1 MSEPALSELAARVLT
16 REPRAVAR
24 AMRMVDDRLAGYA
37 DLLKEIFPKT
47 GRAFVVGITG
57 NPGAGK
63 STLTDALIETLRA
76 AGKTVGVIAVDPT
89 SPFSGG
95 AILGDRIRMQRH
107 AEDEGV
113 FIRSVATRG
122 HLGGLS
128 RSARDMVRVLDAAGF
143 DVILVETV
151 GVGQDELEITRT
163 AHTTLVVMAP
173 GMGDDV
179 QAIKAG
185 LLECADVF
193 AVNKADREG
202 ADATV
207 RDLEL
212 MIALGKESMLSAHHS
227 GRAAGLRA
235 LGGRG
240 HATNLGDTEAARMQ
254 KEEETRIA
262 KSTSTKETWV
272 PPILKSIATKKA
284 GIAEIV
290 AALDAHHAWLVTS
303 EAGAARREARLGEEM
318 REALREALI
327 DAAVADLGH
336 AVDEAAH
343 AVAERKIDP
352 YSAIENLVTRF
363 RARP

>member
-1 MSEPALSELAARVLT
+1 MTHVSEPVLSELAARVLA
-16 REPRAVAR
+16 REARGVAR
-24 AMRMVDDRLAGYA
+24 AMRIVDDRLDGYA
-37 DLLKEIFPKT
+37 TLLKEIFPKT

-63 STLTDALIETLRA
+63 STLTDSLIEHLRA

-89 SPFSGG
+89 SPYSGG

-107 AEDEGV
+107 AADEGV

-143 DVILVETV
+143 DVVLVETV

-202 ADATV
+202 ADSTV

-212 MIALGKESMLSAHHS
+212 MIALGKDTLVSAHKN
-227 GRAAGLRA
+227 
-235 LGGRG
+235 RG
-240 HATNLGDTEAARMQ
+240 HATNLGDTEAARIEKAEQ
-254 KEEETRIA
+254 TRLE
-262 KSTSTKETWV
+262 KSASTKEKWV
-272 PPILKSIATKKA
+272 PPILKSVATKKT
-284 GIAEIV
+284 GIAEIL
-290 AALDAHHAWLVTS
+290 AALDAHHAWLTTS
-303 EAGAARREARLGEEM
+303 EAGAKRREARLGEEM
-318 REALREALI
+318 RDALREALI

-336 AVDEAAH
+336 AVDDAAH
-343 AVAERKIDP
+343 AVAERRIDP